1 MKSTDKRCTR
11 TLVVNVVKTIIAYI
25 ITSFLGYLAYRM
37 LINGTNIQQPIGAGF
52 RTSLL
57 SIVVFALLIYLTV
70 RIYNL
75 PTKDERRLWEKQEL
89 YKQQTES
96 GYTLDYK
103 EYFKT
108 QIKTRLWASLIPILV
123 LQLPLIINYAM
134 VSYAEGF
141 TLYTSPITLFKFYM
155 PSMFVWEL
163 VGGAWF
169 LAPILFTAIYGA
181 VFTTALY
188 HSQKKFI
195 PEKPEWYSKKENDS
209 K

>member
-1 MKSTDKRCTR
+1 MKNTDKRYTR
-11 TLVVNVVKTIIAYI
+11 TLVVNVVKTIIAYF
-25 ITSFLGYLAYRM
+25 ITSLFGYLAYRM
-37 LINGTNIQQPIGAGF
+37 LINGTNIQQPIGAGL

-57 SIVVFALLIYLTV
+57 SLAVFALFIYLTV

-75 PTKDERRLWEKQEL
+75 PVKDDRMLWEKQEL
-89 YKQQTES
+89 YKLQTES
-96 GYTLDYK
+96 GYKLDYK

-108 QIKTRLWASLIPILV
+108 QLKTRLWAAFIPVFV
-123 LQLPLIINYAM
+123 LQLPLLINFGM
-134 VSYAEGF
+134 VSFAEGF
-141 TLYTSPITLFKFYM
+141 SLYTSPITLFKFYM
-155 PSMFVWEL
+155 PSMFIWEIL
-163 VGGAWF
+163 GGGWF

-209 K
+209 F

>member
-1 MKSTDKRCTR
+1 MKKDKRCTR
-11 TLVVNVVKTIIAYI
+11 TLVVNVVKTIIAYF
-25 ITSFLGYLAYRM
+25 ITSILGYLAYRM
-37 LINGTNIQQPIGAGF
+37 LINGINIQQPIGAGL

-57 SIVVFALLIYLTV
+57 SLAVFALLIYLTV
-70 RIYNL
+70 RIFNL
-75 PTKDERRLWEKQEL
+75 PTKDERRLYEKSEL

-103 EYFKT
+103 EYFKK
-108 QIKTRLWASLIPILV
+108 QIKTRLWASLIPILA

-163 VGGAWF
+163 LGGAWF
-169 LAPILFTAIYGA
+169 LAPVVFTFVYGA
-181 VFTTALY
+181 VFTIALY

-195 PEKPEWYSKKENDS
+195 PEKPEWYKKEQDS
-209 K
+209 I